1 MAHRTAAARQIA
13 RLPAI
18 ARRSLSPGI
27 TIRLLSG
34 GLLTLNSIVAVVA
47 LVGALFLWLDAP
59 APAQAAPL
67 LQEEAEASEPEAEQE
82 RAAASQ
88 IATIGAAL
96 ATGLAAIGAGLAVG
110 IAGAAA
116 IGAITEKPE
125 VLGRTLIFVGLAE
138 GIAIYGLIISFLI
151 LTGGFGGG

>member
-1 MAHRTAAARQIA
+1 M
-13 RLPAI
+13 
-18 ARRSLSPGI
+18 ARRHLSPGI
-27 TIRLLSG
+27 AIRLISG

-47 LVGALFLWLDAP
+47 LGSVLFLWLDAP
-59 APAQAAPL
+59 TPAQAAPL
-67 LQEEAEASEPEAEQE
+67 LQEEAEATEAGQQE
-82 RAAASQ
+82 GASQ